1 MYHTD
6 SYIEKQLG
14 NTVDS
19 INYGFTKGIEV
30 CFKCIFLLLMLHENW
45 RYFSKEIRQHTQVC
59 GLQQKRVERP

>member
-30 CFKCIFLLLMLHENW
+30 CFKCLFLLLMLHEN
-45 RYFSKEIRQHTQVC
+45 
-59 GLQQKRVERP
+59 